1 MARQCRRDAALFGG
15 ILSDRD
21 VVKGPMKHT
30 LLCAA
35 AALALMA
42 MSAPVS
48 APALAQAVAP
58 DVLPPHEIVT
68 IVRSAGLN
76 PIDRPV
82 RRGMTYVFRAIGARG
97 QEMRVTV
104 DARYGDVMS
113 VAPVANAAPR
123 LGPGMTLGPY
133 ERVERD
139 RDDDAGPMTLSP
151 PGIYGSRPP
160 PIGGMIDDDDD
171 TIVYAPGASPALP
184 GTVRPPAPV
193 TSAPLAA
200 PSGGQPAYSMPP
212 QQRMQASTPQYSP
225 PPASVA
231 PSAAPMPAPSGSTAS
246 VGETQQLGEGGL
258 LPPPPERFPQR
269 VAPPA
274 ANAKPAAN
282 TKPAAGT
289 KPAAKPAQQKPAAT
303 QPKPAQQQKTAA
315 SGTPPAKPPLPKS
328 KPAAAP
334 SASTPSAST
343 PAPAPAAA
351 PLPAKK
357 NESDDVPH

>member
-1 MARQCRRDAALFGG
+1 
-15 ILSDRD
+15 
-21 VVKGPMKHT
+21 MKHK

-113 VAPVANAAPR
+113 VAPVANVAPR
-123 LGPGMTLGPY
+123 LAPGMTLGPY

-139 RDDDAGPMTLSP
+139 RDDDVGPMTLSP

-200 PSGGQPAYSMPP
+200 PPGGQPAYSTQP
-212 QQRMQASTPQYSP
+212 QQRMQATAPPYSP

-231 PSAAPMPAPSGSTAS
+231 PPPAPLPPASGPTAS
-246 VGETQQLGEGGL
+246 VGDTQQLGEGGL

-274 ANAKPAAN
+274 ANAKPASA
-282 TKPAAGT
+282 KPASA
-289 KPAAKPAQQKPAAT
+289 KPAAKPAPQKPAVT
-303 QPKPAQQQKTAA
+303 QPKPAQQQKTASQA
-315 SGTPPAKPPLPKS
+315 TQPAKPPLPKS
-328 KPAAAP
+328 KPAAPP

-343 PAPAPAAA
+343 PASAPAPA
-351 PLPAKK
+351 PPPAKK
-357 NESDDVPH
+357 NESDEVPH

>member
-1 MARQCRRDAALFGG
+1 
-15 ILSDRD
+15 
-21 VVKGPMKHT
+21 MKHN
-30 LLCAA
+30 LLCSA

-113 VAPVANAAPR
+113 VAPVANAGPR

-139 RDDDAGPMTLSP
+139 RDDDVGPMTLSP

-160 PIGGMIDDDDD
+160 PIGGTIDDDDD

-200 PSGGQPAYSMPP
+200 PPGGQSAYSTQP
-212 QQRMQASTPQYSP
+212 QQRMQAATPQYSP

-231 PSAAPMPAPSGSTAS
+231 PSATPMPAPSGSTAS

-269 VAPPA
+269 VAPA
-274 ANAKPAAN
+274 ANA
-282 TKPAAGT
+282 KPAAGT
-289 KPAAKPAQQKPAAT
+289 KPAAKPAQQKPAAI

-343 PAPAPAAA
+343 PSASTPAPAPAAA
-351 PLPAKK
+351 PPTAKK
-357 NESDDVPH
+357 NESDEVPH

>member
-1 MARQCRRDAALFGG
+1 
-15 ILSDRD
+15 
-21 VVKGPMKHT
+21 MKHK

-35 AALALMA
+35 AALVLTA
-42 MSAPVS
+42 MP
-48 APALAQAVAP
+48 APAFAQSVAP

-113 VAPVANAAPR
+113 VAPVANIAPR

-139 RDDDAGPMTLSP
+139 RDDDVGPMTLSP

-160 PIGGMIDDDDD
+160 PIGGAIDDDDD
-171 TIVYAPGASPALP
+171 TIVYAPGAPPARP
-184 GTVRPPAPV
+184 GTIRPPAPV

-200 PSGGQPAYSMPP
+200 PPGGSPAYGTQP

-231 PSAAPMPAPSGSTAS
+231 PPPAPMPAPSGSTAS

-274 ANAKPAAN
+274 ANAKPAA
-282 TKPAAGT
+282 
-289 KPAAKPAQQKPAAT
+289 KPAQQKPVAT

-328 KPAAAP
+328 KPGAP
-334 SASTPSAST
+334 PSSSTQ
-343 PAPAPAAA
+343 APAPAAA
-351 PLPAKK
+351 PPSAKK

>member
-1 MARQCRRDAALFGG
+1 
-15 ILSDRD
+15 
-21 VVKGPMKHT
+21 MKHK

-42 MSAPVS
+42 MSTPVS
-48 APALAQAVAP
+48 APALAQAAVP

-113 VAPVANAAPR
+113 VAPVANVAPR

-139 RDDDAGPMTLSP
+139 RDDDVGPMTLSP

-160 PIGGMIDDDDD
+160 PIGGTIDDDDDD

-200 PSGGQPAYSMPP
+200 PPGGQPAYNTQP
-212 QQRMQASTPQYSP
+212 QQRMQASTPPYSP

-231 PSAAPMPAPSGSTAS
+231 PPAAPMPAPSGSTAS

-274 ANAKPAAN
+274 ANAKP
-282 TKPAAGT
+282 PAGT
-289 KPAAKPAQQKPAAT
+289 KPAAKPASQKPAAA

-328 KPAAAP
+328 KPAAP
-334 SASTPSAST
+334 PGAST

-351 PLPAKK
+351 PPPAKK